1 MGDLSVGEGFIDAV
15 MIRVTATGAAALG
28 LAPTCTLTRLST
40 GARVG
45 LTVAEVSDGI
55 YKVTD
60 MVPGADDEWLTEWAV
75 AGAYTIYQAFK
86 LFKVGGG
93 VIADWED
100 GGRLDLII
108 DTLALEATLA
118 VVDGLVDDI
127 IADIGVFPTANYGT
141 LAAYVEDIRSR
152 LIVILADVTGL
163 AGAAMRGTDGAA
175 LVADG
180 WDAALATIL
189 DNFTALRIGYLEELD
204 FDLQGYLDSLDTLID
219 GIIADIGVFPSANYA
234 TLAAYVED
242 IRTRLIAIVGD
253 TDEIQI
259 SLADGGF
266 TDLLIDSI
274 IERTSNL
281 PDDPADASVI
291 AAAHA
296 LLATET
302 KQDIIDGI
310 VDTLLTRITAAVATE
325 AKQDI
330 IDGLIDGL
338 IADIGVFPT
347 GNYAT
352 IAAYVE
358 DIRTR
363 LIAILADVTGIAGAA
378 MRGTDGAALVAS
390 GWDAPLATILDNF
403 TALRIGY
410 LEELDFAL
418 QEAIAA
424 LQTDLD
430 NPNQYKADLTT
441 LETRLSAAR
450 AGYLDTMRIATFV
463 VSASVVDDV
472 ANTASTFETDL
483 ANVNN
488 DYYNDMILVFT
499 SGADV
504 IGQARRIL
512 DYDGGTKFITVSAP
526 LNAEPADGDDFQIVP
541 QVVAAAAAGGDAT
554 AANQATI
561 IALLDPEIAGIIA
574 DIGVFPSANYATFAA
589 YVEDIRTRL
598 IAIVGDTNELQ
609 ISLADGGFTDLL
621 IDSIIERTSNLP
633 DDPADASDI
642 AAAHALL
649 ATEAKQDI
657 IDGIV
662 DDIKGMLVDG
672 GFTDLLID
680 AIKGVVD
687 DILVDT
693 GTTLENRQDTI
704 ASDVAEGKLRAFR
717 RTYGF
722 ATTSESVSNAAE
734 VSLAAPAVV
743 TVNIPAGATLLEA
756 KVVASLKANN
766 QTAAEHNIG
775 VTLQENIDGGG
786 WADLR
791 DLTAN
796 PPLTLPEVDA
806 TADGLTLVEVI
817 TSPATGETVQFR
829 FQVDSDD
836 AGEVHYTQTFVLSVE
851 YDFQ

>member
-1 MGDLSVGEGFIDAV
+1 MGDLKVGEGFIDAV

-60 MVPGADDEWLTEWAV
+60 MAPGNDDEWMTEWAV
-75 AGAYTIYQAFK
+75 GGANTIYQAYK

-93 VIADWED
+93 VIADWEN
-100 GGRLDLII
+100 GGRLDLLLDGII
-108 DTLALEATLA
+108 ADIGTFPSANYADLETYVEDIRARLIVILADTDEVQVSLA
-118 VVDGLVDDI
+118 DGGFTDLLIDAIKAKTDTIVWGDITTIDDLIDDI
-127 IADIGVFPTANYGT
+127 IADIGVFPTANYAT
-141 LAAYVEDIRSR
+141 LAVYVEDIRTR
-152 LIVILADVTGL
+152 LIAILADVTGL

-175 LVADG
+175 LVA
-180 WDAALATIL
+180 
-189 DNFTALRIGYLEELD
+189 
-204 FDLQGYLDSLDTLID
+204 
-219 GIIADIGVFPSANYA
+219 
-234 TLAAYVED
+234 
-242 IRTRLIAIVGD
+242 
-253 TDEIQI
+253 
-259 SLADGGF
+259 
-266 TDLLIDSI
+266 
-274 IERTSNL
+274 
-281 PDDPADASVI
+281 
-291 AAAHA
+291 
-296 LLATET
+296 
-302 KQDIIDGI
+302 
-310 VDTLLTRITAAVATE
+310 
-325 AKQDI
+325 
-330 IDGLIDGL
+330 
-338 IADIGVFPT
+338 
-347 GNYAT
+347 
-352 IAAYVE
+352 
-358 DIRTR
+358 
-363 LIAILADVTGIAGAA
+363 
-378 MRGTDGAALVAS
+378 S
-390 GWDAPLATILDNF
+390 GWDAGLATILDNF

-561 IALLDPEIAGIIA
+561 IALLDPE
-574 DIGVFPSANYATFAA
+574 VANILA
-589 YVEDIRTRL
+589 
-598 IAIVGDTNELQ
+598 DTNEIQ

-621 IDSIIERTSNLP
+621 IDGIKERTDNLP

-662 DDIKGMLVDG
+662 DDIKALLVNG
-672 GFTDLLID
+672 GVIDQLID
-680 AIKGVVD
+680 DIKAKTDNLPVDPADASDIATAHGLLATEAKQDIID
-687 DILVDT
+687 DIVDT
-693 GTTLENRQDTI
+693 IVGRVTAAVATEAKQDIIDTNVDNLGT
-704 ASDVAEGKLRAFR
+704 DVEEAHERAFLR
-717 RTYGF
+717 RYPF
-722 ATTSESVSNAAE
+722 VTTNESVSSAAE
-734 VSLAAPAVV
+734 EDLTAPAVV
-743 TVNIPAGATLLEA
+743 TPTFPTGATRLNSY
-756 KVVASLKANN
+756 VVAILKVNN
-766 QTAAEHNIG
+766 QSAAEHNIG
-775 VTLQENIDGGG
+775 VTLQKNVAAAG
-786 WADLR
+786 WADVR
-791 DLTAN
+791 DFTAS

-806 TADGLTLVEVI
+806 TGDSVTFIEPVSV
-817 TSPATGETVQFR
+817 TTGQTVQFR
-829 FQVDSDD
+829 FQVDSDN
-836 AGEVHYTQTFVLSVE
+836 AGEVHYTQVFFFVVE